1 VPREKV
7 LALLRQH
14 WAEIQAKFGV
24 ERLMLF
30 GSTARGEAHAGS
42 DIDLLVRF
50 SAPPGYDGYFALK
63 CYLEALLGAP
73 VDGGPAPWAPMRERT
88 AVSPRYVECARK
100 VVRYTA
106 HLTREQFFSSE
117 LEYDATLRNLEILG
131 EARRKFPTS

>member
-1 VPREKV
+1 MPREKV

-14 WAEIQAKFGV
+14 WAEIQTQFGV

-73 VDGGPAPWAPMRERT
+73 VDLVMEGALRPWARPQ
-88 AVSPRYVECARK
+88 VE
-100 VVRYTA
+100 
-106 HLTREQFFSSE
+106 Q
-117 LEYDATLRNLEILG
+117 
-131 EARRKFPTS
+131 EAIDVA

>member
-63 CYLEALLGAP
+63 CYLEALLGALLGGAARRACGLG
-73 VDGGPAPWAPMRERT
+73 DGGRAASVGAPAGGAG
-88 AVSPRYVECARK
+88 S
-100 VVRYTA
+100 
-106 HLTREQFFSSE
+106 
-117 LEYDATLRNLEILG
+117 D
-131 EARRKFPTS
+131 